1 VREGATLS
9 ELRAARRVRLEDGSA
24 AARDRAAAVDLVLQE
39 MIEDSL
45 GPETGLA
52 VVAVGGYG
60 RAELSPHSDIDL
72 LFVTGRR
79 TDVSKATLRG
89 LLYPLWDAGWRVGH
103 AVRTAKATI
112 QQAREDLD
120 TATGLLSA
128 RLIGGDEG
136 YWLELLDRR
145 ALWIRK
151 DRRMLA
157 RRILDAT
164 SERHRRGQRAGWSLA
179 PDIKDDAGGLR
190 DLHTVGWLAALSE
203 TVSVQAG
210 EATSAG
216 ESLMAVRE
224 SLHGLQRRPG
234 DKLHMPLQPRVAE
247 GLGLT
252 GDDRADELMERVH
265 SAARTIERRCA
276 SARLEFADEILG
288 GPRRSGSTRLFPGGV
303 SLRDGELSIDD
314 SHVPSDAG
322 LALNLLAAVAA
333 SGRPVAR
340 RTLPWLEAALAGPS
354 IECWDDGMRA
364 GFAALLKGQHV
375 VAGLELLDHCNGW
388 ARILPEWEHIRGR
401 PQHDPYHRYTVDGHS
416 FATVA
421 AIRDVI
427 ATDELAARSV
437 AGVEDLDVLTLAAL
451 LHDVGKGSGR
461 DHSVAGERLARSACK
476 RIGIPSGEAD
486 DVVALVRHH
495 LLLADT
501 ATRRDIDDGRVVEQA
516 ALTIGIAR
524 RLRLLYV
531 LTAADGIA
539 SGEGGW
545 TTWKAALVGS
555 LFRRTLVA
563 LETGELPARAD
574 ISEKARRIESF
585 EPTLAGRVAD
595 VLATLPPSYPDSA
608 GVADLADE
616 LKMIVAPLRPG
627 EIRHRIHRDEGGAL
641 ISLCVKDRP
650 GTLARAAGV
659 MTLHRISVLG
669 AQGFATTSGIAL
681 ERFVVE
687 ARPDTLWAQVT
698 RDFQDAFSG
707 RLALD
712 QALTNK
718 ARDYAAPGSI
728 EADVRILQDASPHS
742 TVVEVRAQDALGLL
756 YAIAAGI
763 SDLDFDIHVA
773 KIDTLGP
780 RVVDVFYVRTA
791 WGAKLDQT
799 QAAALER
806 SVRHRIGRMFA

>member
-1 VREGATLS
+1 
-9 ELRAARRVRLEDGSA
+9 
-24 AARDRAAAVDLVLQE
+24 
-39 MIEDSL
+39 MIEDTL
-45 GPETGLA
+45 GPEPSLA

-60 RAELSPHSDIDL
+60 RGELSPHSDIDL

-79 TDVSKATLRG
+79 ANISKATLRG

-103 AVRTAKATI
+103 AVRSAKGMI
-112 QQAREDLD
+112 YHAREDLD
-120 TATGLLSA
+120 AATGLLSA
-128 RLIGGDEG
+128 RFIGGDEG
-136 YWLELLDRR
+136 SWMELLDRR

-151 DRRMLA
+151 DRRLLA

-164 SERHRRGQRAGWSLA
+164 AERHRRVARAGWSLA
-179 PDIKDDAGGLR
+179 PDIKEDAGGLR

-203 TVSVQAG
+203 TSAAQAG
-210 EATSAG
+210 DAATAG
-216 ESLMAVRE
+216 GSLMAVRE

-234 DKLHMPLQPRVAE
+234 DKLHMPLQPLVAD

-252 GDDRADELMERVH
+252 GEGRADELMERVH
-265 SAARTIERRCA
+265 SAARTIERRCTA
-276 SARLEFADEILG
+276 ARLALVDEILG

-303 SLRDGELSIDD
+303 ALRDGELSVDD
-314 SHVPSDAG
+314 SQERSDTA
-322 LALNLLAAVAA
+322 LALSLLAAVAT

-340 RTLPWLEAALAGPS
+340 RTMPWLEAVLAGPG
-354 IECWDDGMRA
+354 IERWDGGMRA
-364 GFAALLKGQHV
+364 GFAALLRGQHV
-375 VAGLELLDHCNGW
+375 VAALELLDHCNGW

-416 FATVA
+416 FAAVA
-421 AIRDVI
+421 AIRNVL
-427 ATDELAARSV
+427 ATDDLAARSV
-437 AGVEDLDVLTLAAL
+437 SGQEDLDVLTLAAL
-451 LHDVGKGSGR
+451 LHDVGKGSGQ

-476 RIGIPSGEAD
+476 RMGTAPGDAD
-486 DVVALVRHH
+486 DIVALVRHH

-501 ATRRDIDDGRVVEQA
+501 ATRRDIDDGRVVEHA
-516 ALTIGIAR
+516 ASTIGTAR

-545 TTWKAALVGS
+545 TVWKAALVGS

-563 LETGELPARAD
+563 LETGEVPARSD
-574 ISEKARRIESF
+574 IAERSRRIEAF

-608 GVADLADE
+608 DVADLADE

-641 ISLCVKDRP
+641 ISLCVEDRP

-659 MTLHRISVLG
+659 LTLHRISVLG
-669 AQGFATTSGIAL
+669 AHGFATSTGVAL
-681 ERFVVE
+681 ERFVVD
-687 ARPDTLWAQVT
+687 ARPDTSWAQVT
-698 RDFQDAFSG
+698 SDLGDAFSG

-712 QALTNK
+712 EALTTK

-728 EADVRILQDASPHS
+728 EPDIRILQDTSPHS
-742 TVVEVRAQDALGLL
+742 TVVEVRAPDALGLL

-780 RVVDVFYVRTA
+780 RLVDVFYVRTA

-806 SVRHRIGRMFA
+806 SVRHRIGTMFA